1 MPMIGLLTLAIGV
14 GTPVCAGILGHAATQ
29 ESPMSLKEL
38 ALETVAI
45 SKAGHYIAPSG
56 QPVRIAI
63 EASLAGT
70 TLYTPVALAELV
82 TSLPPITT
90 RHATRIEVTGETTGL
105 ALRRLVVDESVPHVC
120 ALNFASAKN
129 PGGGFLGGAKAQEE
143 DLARVSALYVTL
155 LRKPAYYETNRA
167 TGSMIYTDHAIYSPG
182 VAFFRDESLAL
193 REVPF
198 EAAIITMPA
207 PNAGEHR
214 KREGAPEEVDAA
226 LDRRVAMVLGMAR
239 VHAHRTLVL
248 GAWGCG
254 VFRNDP
260 MKVATY
266 FAKWLS
272 APAFEGAF
280 ERVVFAVYDRPEGA
294 NRAAFDRVFRI
305 IATQ

>member
-1 MPMIGLLTLAIGV
+1 
-14 GTPVCAGILGHAATQ
+14 
-29 ESPMSLKEL
+29 MSLKEL

-70 TLYTPVALAELV
+70 TLYTPEALAELV

-167 TGSMIYTDHAIYSPG
+167 TRSMIYTDHAIYSPA
-182 VAFFRDESLAL
+182 VPCFPARETSKPSRDESLAL

-207 PNAGEHR
+207 PNAAEHR

>member
-1 MPMIGLLTLAIGV
+1 MWGEQQRHSQWVWTH
-14 GTPVCAGILGHAATQ
+14 TPRARCGHALT
-29 ESPMSLKEL
+29 PMSLKEL

-56 QPVRIAI
+56 QPVRIAV
-63 EASLAGT
+63 EASRAGT
-70 TLYTPVALAELV
+70 TLYTPEALAELV
-82 TSLPPITT
+82 ATLAPITT
-90 RHATRIEVTGETTGL
+90 PHPTRIEVTGETTGL

-155 LRKPAYYETNRA
+155 VRKPTYYETNRA
-167 TGSMIYTDHAIYSPG
+167 TRSMIYTDHAIYSPA
-182 VAFFRDESLAL
+182 VPFFRDESLAL

-226 LDRRVAMVLGMAR
+226 LDRRVAMVLAMAR
-239 VHAHRTLVL
+239 THAHRTLVL

-260 MKVATY
+260 MKVATS
-266 FAKWLS
+266 FAKWLK

-280 ERVVFAVYDRPEGA
+280 ERVVFAVYDRPEGT
-294 NRAAFDRVFRI
+294 NRAAFDRVFR
-305 IATQ
+305 